1 MHEGADMHPLV
12 IFNRLNHAPAFMDI
26 NIFYAEHMHDGVE
39 LYPWE
44 IFNSWID
51 DPTFKDTHLC

>member
-1 MHEGADMHPLV
+1 MHPLV